1 MSDQQ
6 TQPSSTPST
15 DALTGGPTGRSAA
28 GSQAIG
34 SAPGADGEQ
43 PAARSDQGAGR
54 QANGA
59 ANGTVPSPPRA
70 SARGPDGSDS
80 GTAVP
85 EWAGALDDDG
95 KAWLAKAGH
104 KDVAA
109 LVKSQRHLET
119 LLGADKAGRG
129 LVLPKDEGD
138 GEAWSALYDKL
149 GRPKDAAG
157 YALDKREGVEP
168 ELAQAFGATFHELGL
183 SARQAGGIVDRF
195 MTMQGEA
202 AARAEAAAAQQERG
216 EAAQLRSSLG
226 ATYEATVETAL
237 RAAGAAGLEEAQ
249 LVAIRRAIGPAALVT
264 ALAKLGA
271 GVLEDQVPNGA
282 GGAGG
287 GNALT
292 QLEERKKDGAFME
305 RYLNKDKEAV
315 QEMNRLYADA
325 YSNNK
330 Q

>member
-59 ANGTVPSPPRA
+59 AA
-70 SARGPDGSDS
+70 
-80 GTAVP
+80 AVP
-85 EWAGALDDDG
+85 EWAGSLDDDG

-138 GEAWSALYDKL
+138 GEGWSALYDKL

-168 ELAQAFGATFHELGL
+168 ELAQAFGGTFHELGL

-195 MTMQGEA
+195 MGLQQEA
-202 AARAEAAAAQQERG
+202 ATRAEAAAAQKERG

-226 ATYEATVETAL
+226 ASYEATVETAL

-249 LVAIRRAIGPAALVT
+249 LVAIRRAIGPTALVT
-264 ALAKLGA
+264 ALARLGA
-271 GVLEDQVPNGA
+271 GVLEDRMPNGA

-287 GNALT
+287 GDALM
-292 QLEERKKDGAFME
+292 QLEARKKDGAFME

-315 QEMNRLYADA
+315 AEMNRLYSAA
-325 YSNNK
+325 YSK
-330 Q
+330 PQS